1 MKFNKPILIPIP
13 KYLAKEIVEYV
24 DWNYWEFNYDIQYF
38 YYIINYIANAYSLRR
53 KEEKEGFIPINIK
66 KLQEV
71 TVSNIRT
78 YIKVLENGEFIIS
91 DNEFIPGRKSKGY
104 KINPRF
110 LKGEYLFYEVKPGSK
125 LFSKLKR
132 RWRNNKAHYD
142 RLPPYLKQMKDLL
155 MKVELDY
162 PKAEQWINNVQDEN
176 KKLQYLSSLYRMK
189 DHRSRYFKRNKTNE
203 RLDTNLTNFKS
214 DMRQYIIGYYVS
226 IDLKNSQPT
235 LLSQLL
241 KHIIER
247 DRKEKGSLCFNMRFL
262 DPSLFFGLRSFAAVS
277 KIHQTSKNA
286 FLVNLNSFEQSV
298 LQGTFYED
306 FLNRFSGNISR
317 DEVKEILL
325 KVLFS
330 RNVAY
335 REYRP
340 FVSYKKEKAVFSSV
354 YPYVYKC
361 VYALKQKDHSKLAIY
376 LQRLESYIF
385 IDCIAKEL
393 VESGIVPLTIHDSVL
408 VDSHYKDRA
417 MEIIKNTFL
426 KQLGV
431 VPSFRIKA
439 LKQGTNESLNRNNT
453 TIINRDKNKYLNLD
467 PYDSICNSLIDLV
480 HPDSRRSLSEITF
493 NE

>member
-1 MKFNKPILIPIP
+1 
-13 KYLAKEIVEYV
+13 
-24 DWNYWEFNYDIQYF
+24 
-38 YYIINYIANAYSLRR
+38 
-53 KEEKEGFIPINIK
+53 
-66 KLQEV
+66 
-71 TVSNIRT
+71 
-78 YIKVLENGEFIIS
+78 
-91 DNEFIPGRKSKGY
+91 
-104 KINPRF
+104 
-110 LKGEYLFYEVKPGSK
+110 
-125 LFSKLKR
+125 
-132 RWRNNKAHYD
+132 
-142 RLPPYLKQMKDLL
+142 
-155 MKVELDY
+155 
-162 PKAEQWINNVQDEN
+162 
-176 KKLQYLSSLYRMK
+176 
-189 DHRSRYFKRNKTNE
+189 
-203 RLDTNLTNFKS
+203 
-214 DMRQYIIGYYVS
+214 MRQYIIGYYVS